1 MVDETYA
8 VFAGENAVDLVARHP
23 NLCVVRTFSKSHCLA
38 GMRVGYALAQPGVI
52 GLLDRVKDS
61 YNVSRLSQA
70 AALAALADP
79 DYYAGL
85 VRKIR
90 ATRDRARQAWTD
102 RFGWFTY
109 PSQTNFLF
117 TEPRDRAG
125 RTGPEVARG
134 LYDFLCAR
142 KILVRHFGSHAL
154 TSLFPPHQR
163 RHRRRNA
170 RVAGAPRGMAKI
182 RIATIS
188 RSTAETDITLKLTVD
203 GAGVPE
209 VDTGI
214 PFLDHM
220 LTLFAKHGLFDL
232 EVKAK
237 GDVAVDYHHTVEDVG
252 LVLGEAFKTALGDK
266 VGLKRYGFFLLPM
279 DESLARVVLDLGGRP
294 HLVYEVEAPTMFVRD
309 FNLALV
315 KEFFRAFANSV
326 GANVHIQLL
335 YGEEPHHVVEAVFK
349 CFARAL
355 DVATQIEPRAA
366 DQLPSTK
373 GKL

>member
-1 MVDETYA
+1 
-8 VFAGENAVDLVARHP
+8 
-23 NLCVVRTFSKSHCLA
+23 
-38 GMRVGYALAQPGVI
+38 
-52 GLLDRVKDS
+52 
-61 YNVSRLSQA
+61 
-70 AALAALADP
+70 
-79 DYYAGL
+79 
-85 VRKIR
+85 
-90 ATRDRARQAWTD
+90 
-102 RFGWFTY
+102 
-109 PSQTNFLF
+109 
-117 TEPRDRAG
+117 
-125 RTGPEVARG
+125 
-134 LYDFLCAR
+134 
-142 KILVRHFGSHAL
+142 
-154 TSLFPPHQR
+154 
-163 RHRRRNA
+163 
-170 RVAGAPRGMAKI
+170 MAKI
-182 RIATIS
+182 RIANVS
-188 RSTAETDITLKLTVD
+188 RRTAETDITLQLTVD
-203 GAGVPE
+203 GTGVSR

-232 EVKAK
+232 DVKAK

-266 VGLKRYGFFLLPM
+266 IGLKRYGFFLLPM

-294 HLVYEVEAPTMFVRD
+294 HLVYDVQAPTMYVRD

-373 GKL
+373 GTL